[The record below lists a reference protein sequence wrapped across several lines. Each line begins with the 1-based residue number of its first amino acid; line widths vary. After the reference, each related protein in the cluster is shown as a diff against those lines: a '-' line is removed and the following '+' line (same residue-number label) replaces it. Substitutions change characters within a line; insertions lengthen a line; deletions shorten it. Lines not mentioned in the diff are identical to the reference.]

1 MRTPI
6 SPWRDH
12 HIIKTAMSE
21 VRIVES
27 VTLASG
33 AVRKPCSFFKT
44 VKMAYKIFKPSKD
57 ITYARKSSRLL
68 QNMEFKGIY
77 SE

>member
-6 SPWRDH
+6 SPRQDH
-12 HIIKTAMSE
+12 YIIKTAMSK

-27 VTLASG
+27 VALASG
-33 AVRKPCSFFKT
+33 AVRKLCSFFKP
-44 VKMAYKIFKPSKD
+44 VKTAYEAFKPSKD
-57 ITYARKSSRLL
+57 ITYARKSSRVLH
-68 QNMEFKGIY
+68 NMEFKGIY

>member
-6 SPWRDH
+6 SPRQDH

-27 VTLASG
+27 VALASG
-33 AVRKPCSFFKT
+33 AVHKLCSFFKT
-44 VKMAYKIFKPSKD
+44 VKTAYETFKPSKD
-57 ITYARKSSRLL
+57 ITYARKFSRVLH
-68 QNMEFKGIY
+68 NMELMGIY

>member
-1 MRTPI
+1 MCTPI
-6 SPWRDH
+6 SPRRDP

-27 VTLASG
+27 VALASG
-33 AVRKPCSFFKT
+33 AVRKLCSFFKT
-44 VKMAYKIFKPSKD
+44 VKTTYEMFKPSKD
-57 ITYARKSSRLL
+57 ITYARKSSRVLH
-68 QNMEFKGIY
+68 NMEFKGTY